1 MSYCVIVLLFEM
13 SFLYRLNYWKI
24 VEYHVEAVTTSRVW
38 LSLKEQNT
46 VNHTNCA
53 KTVKHHRMIIS
64 SLNFTR
70 GCCNARR

>member
-53 KTVKHHRMIIS
+53 KTVIF
-64 SLNFTR
+64 SLNFTG
-70 GCCNARR
+70 GCCNAKR